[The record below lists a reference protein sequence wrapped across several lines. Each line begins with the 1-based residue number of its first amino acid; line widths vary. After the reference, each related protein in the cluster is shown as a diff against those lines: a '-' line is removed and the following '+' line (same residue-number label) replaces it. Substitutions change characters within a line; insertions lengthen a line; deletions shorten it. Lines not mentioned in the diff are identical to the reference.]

1 MANNR
6 KIIMV
11 GFMQAQNCSNYPASW
26 RHHQSA
32 GDFLT
37 PDYYKRIAR
46 ALEDGKFHLGFFD
59 DRLALPDIYGAD
71 HKEAVKNGIRVVKM
85 DPVPILATMA
95 MSTKNLGLAATISTT
110 YYNAFHIAR
119 TMMTLDH
126 MTGGRAGWNVV
137 TSLND
142 SEAFNMGAAGT
153 IEHDRRYDRAD
164 ELMTNIIDMWGAWD
178 SDAILFDKENG
189 VFADPEKVRSY
200 DFQGEWFQTRGT
212 FTVPPSPQGHPVIV
226 QAGQSGRGRQFACE
240 WGEVIFTIQ
249 NNVERGVQVRNEMRE
264 EAAQQGRD
272 PDTIAI
278 CPAVYVT
285 TGETQ
290 AIAEDKYAYV
300 NNLAKPIDGLTLLSE
315 VLNFDFA
322 TKGYDEPFTDEE
334 LGSINGLRGIL
345 DKVVRLSGKS
355 NPTLKDFVDHS
366 GRGTVHEAPH
376 IVGDPKQVADELEKW
391 FTEGAADG
399 FVLFASHT
407 PGAYEEFSR
416 YVVPELQ
423 RRGIYHDD
431 YAGPTLRGN
440 LGFSSYR
447 QKIDMKN
454 FEGFLR

>member
-37 PDYYKRIAR
+37 PDYYQRIAR

-200 DFQGEWFQTRGT
+200 DFKGEWFQTRGT

-249 NNVERGVQVRNEMRE
+249 NNVDRGVQVRNEMRK

-322 TKGYDEPFTDEE
+322 TKDYDEPFTDEE

-376 IVGDPKQVADELEKW
+376 IVGDPKYVADELEKW
-391 FTEGAADG
+391 FIEGAADG

-447 QKIDMKN
+447 QK
-454 FEGFLR
+454 

>member
-1 MANNR
+1 
-6 KIIMV
+6 MV

-37 PDYYKRIAR
+37 PDYYQRIAR

-249 NNVERGVQVRNEMRE
+249 NNVDRGVQVRNEMRK

-399 FVLFASHT
+399 FVLFAAHT

-447 QKIDMKN
+447 QK
-454 FEGFLR
+454 

>member
-26 RHHQSA
+26 RHQQSA

-226 QAGQSGRGRQFACE
+226 QAGQSGRGRKFACE

-416 YVVPELQ
+416 YIVPELQ

-447 QKIDMKN
+447 QK
-454 FEGFLR
+454 

>member
-447 QKIDMKN
+447 QK
-454 FEGFLR
+454 